1 MTWKRIL
8 LLLVACTAVLTAAA
22 QRNAQ
27 IDKQKKLIA
36 TLERQIAA
44 QEREIAKIKKGR
56 SATEERVKRLARQID
71 TRTQLLE
78 AQEHEARLLA
88 G

>member
-44 QEREIAKIKKGR
+44 QEREDRK
-56 SATEERVKRLARQID
+56 SVV
-71 TRTQLLE
+71 
-78 AQEHEARLLA
+78 
-88 G
+88 

>member
-36 TLERQIAA
+36 RSQH
-44 QEREIAKIKKGR
+44 R
-56 SATEERVKRLARQID
+56 SAKSPRSRRAAPRP
-71 TRTQLLE
+71 RS
-78 AQEHEARLLA
+78 A
-88 G
+88 